1 MSDQPLTIIAL
12 AQFHRQ
18 VILPDIERIVG
29 SAVHGAETR
38 LRDEMHTLH
47 DAVLKR
53 LDHLDI
59 EYEMLKAG
67 LRRVEERLESSEA
80 RLETVEARLD
90 TIDTRL
96 DTIDTR
102 LDTIDAR
109 LDTIEARL
117 GNVDE
122 RLEKVEGRLDHL
134 EAMVLELRTRLGRV
148 EERLE
153 EMIAVEEKYPLR
165 VEVQDLK
172 ARVER
177 LHEDVRR
184 LERRIKPSAKG

>member
-1 MSDQPLTIIAL
+1 MSEQPLTLAVL

-18 VILPDIERIVG
+18 VILPDVERIVSG
-29 SAVHGAETR
+29 VETR
-38 LRDEMHTLH
+38 LRDEMQTLH
-47 DAVLKR
+47 DVVLKR

-59 EYEMLKAG
+59 EYEMIKAG
-67 LRRVEERLESSEA
+67 LQRVEDRLEA
-80 RLETVEARLD
+80 
-90 TIDTRL
+90 
-96 DTIDTR
+96 
-102 LDTIDAR
+102 
-109 LDTIEARL
+109 IEAQVRIVEGRVGSL
-117 GNVDE
+117 DHRVE
-122 RLEKVEGRLDHL
+122 RQEGRLDHL
-134 EAMVLELRTRLGRV
+134 ESMALELRTRLGRV

-184 LERRIKPSAKG
+184 LEHRIKSSSKG

>member
-1 MSDQPLTIIAL
+1 MSDQPLTLIAL

-29 SAVHGAETR
+29 NTVQGAETR
-38 LRDEMHTLH
+38 LRDEMQTLH
-47 DAVLKR
+47 DVVLKR
-53 LDHLDI
+53 LDRLEI
-59 EYEMLKAG
+59 EYEMIKVG
-67 LRRVEERLESSEA
+67 LQRVEER
-80 RLETVEARLD
+80 VEGL
-90 TIDTRL
+90 
-96 DTIDTR
+96 
-102 LDTIDAR
+102 
-109 LDTIEARL
+109 
-117 GNVDE
+117 
-122 RLEKVEGRLDHL
+122 EGRLDHL
-134 EAMVLELRTRLGRV
+134 EAMVVELRTRLGRV

-184 LERRIKPSAKG
+184 LEHRIKPSVKR

>member
-1 MSDQPLTIIAL
+1 MSDQPLTLAVL

-29 SAVHGAETR
+29 GTIETAEAR

-53 LDHLDI
+53 LDRLDI
-59 EYEMLKAG
+59 EYEMIKAG
-67 LRRVEERLESSEA
+67 LKR
-80 RLETVEARLD
+80 VEARLD
-90 TIDTRL
+90 
-96 DTIDTR
+96 
-102 LDTIDAR
+102 AF
-109 LDTIEARL
+109 
-117 GNVDE
+117 
-122 RLEKVEGRLDHL
+122 EGRLEQL
-134 EAMVLELRTRLGRV
+134 EAVVLELRTRLGRV

-184 LERRIKPSAKG
+184 LEKRVKPPAKG